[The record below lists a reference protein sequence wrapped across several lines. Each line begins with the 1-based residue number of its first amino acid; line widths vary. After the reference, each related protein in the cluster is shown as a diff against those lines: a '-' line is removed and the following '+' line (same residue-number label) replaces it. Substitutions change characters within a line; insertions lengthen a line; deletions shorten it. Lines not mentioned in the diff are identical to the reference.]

1 MTVTKRETKCRQLH
15 RNLDEEN
22 EGYSQKVSA
31 EQKGYVGA
39 YDSLRITENN
49 IINAN
54 LSQERLL
61 EQILDRSN
69 LNNAFKKVK
78 SNKGAGGVD
87 GMKVDDLL
95 QYFRDSKAE
104 LIQTILDGKYR
115 PNPVRRVEIPKE
127 GKGKVRKL
135 GIPTVVDRVIQQA
148 ITQVLSPIFEKQ
160 FSNNSFGF
168 RPKRSAHGA
177 IKKCIENANNGHRYV
192 VDMDLEK
199 YFDTVNQSKLIEI
212 LSRTIKDGRVISLIH
227 KYLRA
232 GVIER
237 HSFKET
243 EIGVP
248 QGGPLSPLLSNI
260 MLNELDK
267 ELERRGHKFVR
278 YADDMMIF
286 CRSMKSGIRTLA
298 NIIPYIEN
306 KLFLKVNTEKTE
318 VASIRGVKFLGF
330 SFYKKKD
337 EIKIRIHPKS
347 VDKMRNKIKEY
358 TSRNNGWSNEYR
370 KCKLKRYIQGWV
382 NYFKIADIKTLL
394 KRTDEWMRRRI
405 RMIYWKQWKKI
416 RTKYKMLKHFGI
428 NEDKA
433 WRYANTRKGSWRIS
447 KSNIMNYSLDNK
459 TIEEL
464 GYLFL
469 SKYYRQVR
477 VN

>member
-382 NYFKIADIKTLL
+382 NYFKIA
-394 KRTDEWMRRRI
+394 E
-405 RMIYWKQWKKI
+405 
-416 RTKYKMLKHFGI
+416 
-428 NEDKA
+428 
-433 WRYANTRKGSWRIS
+433 KGSWRIS

>member
-1 MTVTKRETKCRQLH
+1 
-15 RNLDEEN
+15 
-22 EGYSQKVSA
+22 
-31 EQKGYVGA
+31 
-39 YDSLRITENN
+39 
-49 IINAN
+49 
-54 LSQERLL
+54 
-61 EQILDRSN
+61 
-69 LNNAFKKVK
+69 
-78 SNKGAGGVD
+78 
-87 GMKVDDLL
+87 
-95 QYFRDSKAE
+95 
-104 LIQTILDGKYR
+104 
-115 PNPVRRVEIPKE
+115 
-127 GKGKVRKL
+127 
-135 GIPTVVDRVIQQA
+135 
-148 ITQVLSPIFEKQ
+148 
-160 FSNNSFGF
+160 
-168 RPKRSAHGA
+168 
-177 IKKCIENANNGHRYV
+177 
-192 VDMDLEK
+192 
-199 YFDTVNQSKLIEI
+199 
-212 LSRTIKDGRVISLIH
+212 
-227 KYLRA
+227 
-232 GVIER
+232 
-237 HSFKET
+237 
-243 EIGVP
+243 
-248 QGGPLSPLLSNI
+248 

-278 YADDMMIF
+278 YADDMMMF